1 MYELPDKMIDAM
13 TRLTEAEKEKIK
25 HDSHKYAK
33 KQYVF
38 MKGICNAKIYNIP
51 KEVDYTEEIISDLKT
66 FLRKY
71 DFML

>member
-1 MYELPDKMIDAM
+1 
-13 TRLTEAEKEKIK
+13 
-25 HDSHKYAK
+25 
-33 KQYVF
+33 